1 MTNSPEE
8 TYIQNYQ
15 KHLKQHQSS
24 FDDYSKGYSNE
35 NASTKHLTHYYAP
48 ENCTIC
54 RILNKSGDLF
64 KILNQGLFFK
74 FTASQDYFYTRDIN
88 ALLLKKRRAFCIRYY
103 DSLIFDECKE
113 RLKVFFPKKEAISLL
128 IEIKDF
134 YCHFKVFPKNFHPHF
149 YKIMESN
156 IKKHR
161 HLEYIKVFDKA
172 DLEDDENTEV
182 QNPQDPK
189 DTSKGPKENQ
199 DFNIMDMLGN
209 SFLRDNYKDV
219 SGVLINGLS
228 LERRRDT
235 ERLQKEIDFNFR
247 ELNKVPKEV
256 VEDHSTDPFSNAL
269 YNNNYMLYSR
279 NDSETAGDM
288 LKQIV
293 QGFKDEEFSKKVSS
307 SLAEKVLQQKIAKK
321 VASKLNV
328 TPVAKSKFSSGSN
341 FAQLVQQPATTTAA
355 KGPLTLN
362 NFSTVVNLQQLKKK
376 PNKGSSKNLSAN
388 RKSSSNPRNSQQI
401 QVEIPTN
408 PNNIKVLAKNN
419 PEKVIEHKRTTSKL
433 TMENINEIA
442 VNREKIL
449 HKIDQFRSTRSKSG
463 ALKTILS
470 TNKSDS
476 VKGAAKVITFNYGN
490 SVKNTEPQSAYFINT
505 KSQSPSPER
514 RSSREDYEKQTTAYT
529 EVTSSQ
535 SKNTADSPYNSYA
548 FPVSS
553 SSATNATKLKRTISG
568 DFHGKKSSTGG
579 SVSHHKKSQSLIK
592 RANAMAKTH
601 QTNPSIQIQNTSNSM
616 NLGLASN
623 IPSVTQLSTKQSTTK
638 FINLNQNQ
646 GPQNASRTSYYFRNP
661 SPVDDYL
668 VTETD
673 NSQKSMEKK
682 VKVLNIKGIA
692 NTTQQAST
700 KKLDNYRVATIS
712 LSGRQ
717 NFTDISQLA
726 GSLLVS
732 NKSFLVAKKV
742 PSSTQGDKKK
752 PRKSEIDIVGKQV
765 SSKRNSGLKRQSTA
779 PFDSYG
785 QDYTN
790 KSSTATCSKKID
802 LIADY
807 APPTTVKNVKSPI
820 REVLYSSSTNLHN
833 LGSSTTTHKGSI
845 GLKVNFTGPNSVKAN
860 ATKEIKFPPRK

>member
-15 KHLKQHQSS
+15 KHLKHQSS
-24 FDDYSKGYSNE
+24 FDDHSKGYSNQS
-35 NASTKHLTHYYAP
+35 ASTKHLTHYYAR

-103 DSLIFDECKE
+103 DNLIFDECKE
-113 RLKVFFPKKEAISLL
+113 RLKIYFPKKEAITLL

-172 DLEDDENTEV
+172 DLEDEENTEV
-182 QNPQDPK
+182 QNPQDQK

-219 SGVLINGLS
+219 SGVLLHGLN
-228 LERRRDT
+228 LDKRRDT
-235 ERLQKEIDFNFR
+235 ERLHNEIDINFK
-247 ELNKVPKEV
+247 ELDKVPKEM
-256 VEDHSTDPFSNAL
+256 VEDHAADPFSNAL

-293 QGFKDEEFSKKVSS
+293 QGFKDDDFSKKVTT
-307 SLAEKVLQQKIAKK
+307 SLAEKVLQQKIVKK
-321 VASKLNV
+321 LASKNSGA
-328 TPVAKSKFSSGSN
+328 PVVKQRISSGSN
-341 FAQLVQQPATTTAA
+341 FAQLVQPQTTKAI
-355 KGPLTLN
+355 LTLN

-376 PNKGSSKNLSAN
+376 PKQQGTTKNLSAQ
-388 RKSSSNPRNSQQI
+388 RGSSNPRSSL
-401 QVEIPTN
+401 QVEVPSN
-408 PNNIKVLAKNN
+408 PNNIKVLAKDN
-419 PEKVIEHKRTTSKL
+419 PERVIEHKRTTSKL
-433 TMENINEIA
+433 ATENLHDVAIS
-442 VNREKIL
+442 REKIL

-463 ALKTILS
+463 ALKTILT

-476 VKGAAKVITFNYGN
+476 VKGTKNITLNIDTVGM
-490 SVKNTEPQSAYFINT
+490 KNQAQQSAYFGNT

-514 RSSREDYEKQTTAYT
+514 RSSREDYEKPYT
-529 EVTSSQ
+529 EAASSQ
-535 SKNTADSPYNSYA
+535 SKTTAADSPFSNYA
-548 FPVSS
+548 FPVSATSGNS
-553 SSATNATKLKRTISG
+553 SSTKLKRTISG
-568 DFHGKKSSTGG
+568 DFHGRNSSGTT
-579 SVSHHKKSQSLIK
+579 SHHKKSQSLIK

-601 QTNPSIQIQNTSNSM
+601 QTNPSIQLYASQNTSNSM
-616 NLGLASN
+616 NMGIVTN
-623 IPSVTQLSTKQSTTK
+623 YPSVTQLSSKNSDNTK
-638 FINLNQNQ
+638 FVKLNRQSSGTAAGQ
-646 GPQNASRTSYYFRNP
+646 SSYYFRNP

-673 NSQKSMEKK
+673 ISQKSMEKK
-682 VKVLNIKGIA
+682 VKVLNIKA
-692 NTTQQAST
+692 LNTQSS
-700 KKLDNYRVATIS
+700 KKLDNYRVATMS
-712 LSGRQ
+712 LSGRH
-717 NFTDISQLA
+717 NFSEVSQLA
-726 GSLLVS
+726 SSLLVS
-732 NKSFLVAKKV
+732 NKSFLVSKNKDQANKKKV
-742 PSSTQGDKKK
+742 KKT
-752 PRKSEIDIVGKQV
+752 EIDAVGRV
-765 SSKRNSGLKRQSTA
+765 IPKRNSGLKRQATA
-779 PFDSYG
+779 PLDNFGKDIN
-785 QDYTN
+785 N
-790 KSSTATCSKKID
+790 KSSSATVVATGKK
-802 LIADY
+802 LELNAESY
-807 APPTTVKNVKSPI
+807 ATVQNIKSPI

-833 LGSSTTTHKGSI
+833 LAGAPATTTNKGNL
-845 GLKVNFTGPNSVKAN
+845 GLKVSFTGPYSVKAN
-860 ATKEIKFPPRK
+860 SKEFKFPSKK